1 LSRIAETQEW
11 LLLNCRRSMQKAVAA
26 SISQTTKFDLVT
38 HVLSSVENNMN
49 DSFRPLLKVSP

>member
-1 LSRIAETQEW
+1 
-11 LLLNCRRSMQKAVAA
+11 MQKAVAA